1 MKNRIKQQPTEGFDW
16 LYQDEGENRLFA
28 VEVVLLESS
37 KPWNE
42 CTDAEKV
49 AWEEE
54 KRKEQEERERELMKQ
69 ESTEEV
75 V

>member
-1 MKNRIKQQPTEGFDW
+1 MKNRIQQPSNGFDW
-16 LYQDEGENRLFA
+16 LYKDEGENRLFA
-28 VEVVLLESS
+28 REVSLPNNVSD
-37 KPWNE
+37 WNE

-54 KRKEQEERERELMKQ
+54 KRKEQEEREIALME